1 MARTRIIAT
10 LKSPGA
16 RSTRNRQIPKQ
27 RFYSRQNAERF
38 AKTSCDQE
46 ANRVHHGHRGHD
58 GSASDQFFI
67 VRNDERFKSNR
78 DAGFAGGRRSLLKS
92 ANSRQAHREP
102 V

>member
-1 MARTRIIAT
+1 MASTRIIAS
-10 LKSPGA
+10 LKSTGA

-27 RFYSRQNAERF
+27 RFYSRQNAEPF

-46 ANRVHHGHRGHD
+46 ASRVHHGHRGHD

-67 VRNDERFKSNR
+67 VRYDERFESNR
-78 DAGFAGGRRSLLKS
+78 DAGFARRRRSLLKF
-92 ANSRQAHREP
+92 ANSRQANCEP